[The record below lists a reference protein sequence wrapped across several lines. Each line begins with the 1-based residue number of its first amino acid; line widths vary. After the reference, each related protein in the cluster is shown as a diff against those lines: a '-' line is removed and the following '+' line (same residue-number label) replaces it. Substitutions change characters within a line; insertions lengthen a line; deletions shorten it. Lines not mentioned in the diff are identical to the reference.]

1 MPVSIVTAQSFLVAA
16 KKLLKKYASLK
27 SDLATLE
34 AQLLAKPDFGTTL
47 GQNVYKVRLAIRSK
61 GRGKSGGARVITH
74 LETELLTDEVTQT
87 VSLLYIYDKADTA
100 SISQRELEDLI
111 RSLSPKSW
119 PLP

>member
-1 MPVSIVTAQSFLVAA
+1 M
-16 KKLLKKYASLK
+16 
-27 SDLATLE
+27 
-34 AQLLAKPDFGTTL
+34 
-47 GQNVYKVRLAIRSK
+47 AIRSK

-74 LETELLTDEVTQT
+74 LETVLLTDEVTQT

-111 RSLSPKSW
+111 RSLSPKSR